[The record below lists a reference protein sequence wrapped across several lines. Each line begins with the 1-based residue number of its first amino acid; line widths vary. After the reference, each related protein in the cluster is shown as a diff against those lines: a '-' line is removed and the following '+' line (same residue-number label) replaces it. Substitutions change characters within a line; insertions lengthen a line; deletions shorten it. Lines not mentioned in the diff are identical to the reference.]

1 MKVLTIIV
9 SYNFEPW
16 IHACIPSLLYST
28 YATDIIVVDNAS
40 KDNTVKIL
48 KSQYPSVILI
58 ESKENQGFGK
68 ANNIGMEYAISNG
81 YDYVYLVNQD
91 AWVDK
96 ECIRNLLLSNAPKDA
111 LLSPLHYDG
120 TEKELDKG
128 FAYYCNQN
136 STASE
141 YSKVPFVNA
150 AFWMIPIN
158 TVKKIGLFSPIF
170 YHYGEDKDYGN
181 RLQYHQIPIFII
193 NDAKAYH
200 DRQDR
205 IESPG
210 INYKSEF
217 VYHLTEFCNIN
228 YGEFKAL
235 SKSILACYKKSGQH
249 LVKGKMYAAK
259 NYFHLASKLW
269 NRIGEVQ
276 ETRKKN
282 RIIGSYFNT

>member
-16 IHACIPSLLYST
+16 IHSCIPSLLHSS

-40 KDNTVKIL
+40 KDNTVKVL
-48 KSQYPSVILI
+48 KAQYPSVFLI
-58 ESKENQGFGK
+58 ASKENQGFGK
-68 ANNIGMEYAISNG
+68 ANNLGMEYAIANG

-91 AWVDK
+91 TWVDK
-96 ECIRNLLLSNAPKDA
+96 DCIRNLLMSNAPKDA

-128 FAYYCNQN
+128 FAYYCNQHPKAN
-136 STASE
+136 E
-141 YSKVPFVNA
+141 YPKVSFVNA
-150 AFWMIPIN
+150 AFWMIPIK
-158 TVKKIGLFSPIF
+158 TIKKIGLFSPIF

-181 RLQYHQIPIFII
+181 RLQFHHIPIFII
-193 NDAKAYH
+193 NKAKAYH

-205 IESPG
+205 IEPPG
-210 INYKSEF
+210 INFKSEF

-228 YGEFKAL
+228 YSTFAAF
-235 SKSILACYKKSGQH
+235 SKSILACYKKFAKH
-249 LVKGKMYAAK
+249 LLKGNMEGAK
-259 NYFHLASKLW
+259 NYFHIATKLW
-269 NRIGEVQ
+269 NRISEVQ

-282 RIIGSYFNT
+282 KIIGSYFKT